1 MREDATQPVAT
12 PASVHQQIVSGAL
25 DPVYVIL
32 GDDEHEK
39 AELASEF
46 EQAIDEELRAF
57 NVERFHGGD
66 ASLGVILDAARTLP
80 MMAPRRLVVALRAD
94 RVLEPKRES
103 AAATH
108 EADALV
114 AFVDDPPAH
123 ATLVLVADRLDERRR
138 VTKRLLAKATVVR
151 CGVLETVEDAQR
163 WIRARM
169 KAEDRRMSPDAVR
182 VLSQRVGPDVVR
194 LRDSLERLIL
204 FADGPAEI
212 SVADVTDVVGPAV
225 AHDDWAVTRA
235 IERGAADAALRELG
249 LTLESGAVPHMVLG
263 QLAWVARSRL
273 PAGKIQAAIDAVFR
287 TDRALKQSGG
297 EPRVLLERL
306 VVELC
311 GEGAEERRS
320 LRRGGRF

>member
-1 MREDATQPVAT
+1 MAT
-12 PASVHQQIVSGAL
+12 PASVHRQIASGSL
-25 DPVYVIL
+25 DSVYLIL

-46 EQAIDEELRAF
+46 EQALDDDLRAF

-66 ASLGVILDAARTLP
+66 ALLGTILDAARTLP
-80 MMAPRRLVVALRAD
+80 MMAPRRLVVVLRAD
-94 RVLEPKRES
+94 RVLEPKPES
-103 AAATH
+103 TAAAR

-114 AFVDDPPAH
+114 AFVDDPPAQ
-123 ATLVLVADRLDERRR
+123 ATLVLVANRLDERRR

-169 KAEDRRMSPDAVR
+169 TAEHRRMSADAVR
-182 VLSQRVGPDVVR
+182 TLGQRVGPDIVR
-194 LRDSLERLIL
+194 LRDSVERLML
-204 FADGPAEI
+204 FAETHSEI
-212 SVADVTDVVGPAV
+212 SATDVTDVVGPAV
-225 AHDDWAVTRA
+225 AHDDWAVTRE
-235 IERGAADAALRELG
+235 IERSAAAPALRELG
-249 LTLESGAVPHMVLG
+249 VTLDSGAVPHMVLG

-273 PAGKIQAAIDAVFR
+273 PSARVPAAINAVFR

-311 GEGAEERRS
+311 GGGTDDRRDS
-320 LRRGGRF
+320 RRGGRR